1 MWLFVTVPIQQT
13 SRVDSVLAESHSSP
27 QLRTRSGSVLAV
39 TAFKTDGMLLCLAS
53 PLFDML
59 TQVEVDNVELVL
71 AQVEVDLVVAQ
82 EQVEVGNDLPEVEVG
97 NDLPEVGAHN
107 IVNVRRRPRRRPF
120 SKPLSPQS
128 ETRRQESLKKKTA
141 VKKAQTLKEARLNA
155 PNNTGLKKAQKTAFS
170 KV

>member
-1 MWLFVTVPIQQT
+1 
-13 SRVDSVLAESHSSP
+13 
-27 QLRTRSGSVLAV
+27 
-39 TAFKTDGMLLCLAS
+39 
-53 PLFDML
+53 ML

-82 EQVEVGNDLPEVEVG
+82 SDL
-97 NDLPEVGAHN
+97 NK
-107 IVNVRRRPRRRPF
+107 RPRRRPF